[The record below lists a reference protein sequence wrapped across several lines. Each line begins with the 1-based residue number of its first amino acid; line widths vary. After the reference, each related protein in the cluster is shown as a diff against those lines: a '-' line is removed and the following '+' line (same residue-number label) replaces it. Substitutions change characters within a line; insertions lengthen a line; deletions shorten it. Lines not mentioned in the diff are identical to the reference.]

1 MCGSFSRT
9 VLQRQVA
16 DNKPDMGEG
25 TKNQRMRRMRRL
37 KPIAKVSMKLSRSQ
51 AKVTLN
57 QSAWKI
63 RLYGG

>member
-1 MCGSFSRT
+1 
-9 VLQRQVA
+9 VA

-63 RLYGG
+63 TLYGG